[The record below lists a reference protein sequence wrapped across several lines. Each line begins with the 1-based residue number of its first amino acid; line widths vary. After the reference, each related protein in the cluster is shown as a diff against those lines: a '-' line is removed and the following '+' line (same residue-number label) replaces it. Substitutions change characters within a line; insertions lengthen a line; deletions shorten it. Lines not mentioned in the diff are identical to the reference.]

1 MELAPE
7 GTGYRQRTRF
17 AKFHNL
23 PELMNLFHEVADIK
37 TADQLNLPTPE
48 AVYHNEVAKP
58 SEFQLQ
64 YLKKLSERATKIHN
78 REVEPSQDN
87 MLVITNDGR
96 KLGLD
101 QRLIDPAAG
110 DAPASK
116 LNMCVENIAEIWR
129 DGAENRLTQLVF
141 CDSSTPKKGGGF
153 NVYDDIKAKLIARG
167 IPENEIAF
175 IHDANSDTQKKALFA
190 KVRSGT
196 VRVLLGSTEKMG
208 AGTNCQDRLI
218 SLHNLDCPWRPR
230 DLTQREGRI
239 KRRGNQNPTVHI
251 YRYVTENT
259 FDSYLWQTV
268 QKKQEFIGQILTSKS
283 PVRSCEDIDSTAMD
297 FAEVKALCAGDPR
310 IKERMELDIEVS
322 KLKILQA
329 SHRSQQY
336 RLEDRVRLSLPKE
349 QEDTERRI
357 QCLREDIT
365 MAEAHPQPAEGF
377 VGMEICGKNYT
388 ERKAAGV
395 ALLETAAGFE
405 IGPAEKIGQYR
416 GFSLCIRRQDFL
428 SPKEFLLKG
437 RLTYVVEMG
446 DSDMG
451 NVTKIE
457 NALARLP
464 AELEKAKLKLENIK
478 QQFVSAQAEIGKPFP
493 QEQELKDKIVLPFTA
508 CRCAEGIQEAG
519 CKQWGGTCS
528 PGGCRQASYGA
539 AHLPSKRPT
548 CYGAWRTG
556 GVFCFQEGV

>member
-1 MELAPE
+1 M
-7 GTGYRQRTRF
+7 
-17 AKFHNL
+17 
-23 PELMNLFHEVADIK
+23 
-37 TADQLNLPTPE
+37 
-48 AVYHNEVAKP
+48 
-58 SEFQLQ
+58 
-64 YLKKLSERATKIHN
+64 
-78 REVEPSQDN
+78 
-87 MLVITNDGR
+87 
-96 KLGLD
+96 
-101 QRLIDPAAG
+101 
-110 DAPASK
+110 
-116 LNMCVENIAEIWR
+116 
-129 DGAENRLTQLVF
+129 
-141 CDSSTPKKGGGF
+141 
-153 NVYDDIKAKLIARG
+153 
-167 IPENEIAF
+167 
-175 IHDANSDTQKKALFA
+175 
-190 KVRSGT
+190 
-196 VRVLLGSTEKMG
+196 
-208 AGTNCQDRLI
+208 
-218 SLHNLDCPWRPR
+218 
-230 DLTQREGRI
+230 TQREGRI

-310 IKERMELDIEVS
+310 IKERMDLDIEVS

-336 RLEDRVRLSLPKE
+336 RLEDIIRLSLPKE
-349 QEDTERRI
+349 QEDTEWRI
-357 QCLREDIT
+357 QCLREDIAT
-365 MAEAHPQPAEGF
+365 AEANPQPAEGF

-388 ERKAAGV
+388 ERKAAGI

-457 NALARLP
+457 NALTRLP
-464 AELEKAKLKLENIK
+464 AKLDEAKLELENIK

-493 QEQELKDKIVLPFTA
+493 QEQELKDKIARMAELDRVLQL
-508 CRCAEGIQEAG
+508 EEAG
-519 CKQWGGTCS
+519 RKEAGQLC
-528 PGGCRQASYGA
+528 P
-539 AHLPSKRPT
+539 
-548 CYGAWRTG
+548 
-556 GVFCFQEGV
+556 QEPLKNEEVEVAL